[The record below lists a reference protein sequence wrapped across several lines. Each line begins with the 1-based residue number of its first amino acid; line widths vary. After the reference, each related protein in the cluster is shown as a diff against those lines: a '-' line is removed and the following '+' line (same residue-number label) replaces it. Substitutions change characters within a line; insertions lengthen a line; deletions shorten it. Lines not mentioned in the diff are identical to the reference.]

1 MADEVE
7 PRFLPL
13 CFYDGKCEFNIGQ
26 VRIHSSLDYKA
37 FQSILSQKIGIS
49 PNQMSIYLVDRSNN
63 PKPMHQSRILIT
75 GKASFNIILQG
86 KDCTVLVVLKRSR
99 KDRRQRSEI
108 SNLAQPNYYLN
119 VNNLVPGP
127 NYNFNHLSRNVPVH
141 LACPVLPYYDQFAV
155 QQHFLHYNNSF
166 RNLYNYPTLL
176 EKPKLIPERCNNSYC
191 YECMTARSQGKAVQF
206 HLCVNDA
213 VTVSFR
219 SPAGPVS
226 RPGGDYV

>member
-1 MADEVE
+1 MANEGE

-26 VRIHSSLDYKA
+26 VKIHSSLDYKA

-49 PNQMSIYLVDRSNN
+49 PNQMSIYFVDRSDN
-63 PKPMHQSRILIT
+63 PKPMHQSRVLIT
-75 GKASFNIILQG
+75 GKASFNLILQG

-99 KDRRQRSEI
+99 KDRRQRSKLT
-108 SNLAQPNYYLN
+108 NLANPSYYFN
-119 VNNLVPGP
+119 ENNLVPGP
-127 NYNFNHLSRNVPVH
+127 NNFYLPGRNVPVY
-141 LACPVLPYYDQFAV
+141 LARLLLPYCDQFAV
-155 QQHFLHYNNSF
+155 QESLNYNNHF
-166 RNLYNYPTLL
+166 RNLYNYPTV
-176 EKPKLIPERCNNSYC
+176 EQPKVIPERCNYYRYC
-191 YECMTARSQGKAVQF
+191 EECMSARRQGKAVQF

-219 SPAGPVS
+219 SPAGPVA